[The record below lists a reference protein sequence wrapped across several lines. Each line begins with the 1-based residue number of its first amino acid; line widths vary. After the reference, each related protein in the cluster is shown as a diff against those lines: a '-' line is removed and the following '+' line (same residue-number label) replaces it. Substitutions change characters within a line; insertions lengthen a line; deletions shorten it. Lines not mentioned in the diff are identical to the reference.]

1 MGTDRFYSKEL
12 TEKQKDSIQL
22 IRQNFTQLYDY
33 LDSEIP
39 TSREK
44 SLYTTKMEEACMWAI
59 KAVSIEPVNF
69 EEFVPGDDIRNM
81 DEFNKTCEYVKDKLR
96 GDK

>member
-1 MGTDRFYSKEL
+1 MGTDRFYSK
-12 TEKQKDSIQL
+12 QL
-22 IRQNFTQLYDY
+22 NDDQLDRVDTIRRNFTQLYDY

-39 TSREK
+39 AGREK
-44 SLYTTKMEEACMWAI
+44 SLYATKMEEACMWAI